1 MKRKIKLMK
10 LDEFDEFKNIKDT
23 IENISYDKENK
34 EYMSN
39 SKLEIFNFDKVKNNF
54 AKKHGIADDNK
65 PKSADGC
72 QHKDNNII
80 FIEFKNGEITS
91 KAKRDIRCKMLNSV
105 LILSAITDNK
115 ISYLKNI
122 CQFILVYNQEK
133 NGDINLSI
141 NLNKDAKQ
149 QNKSFDLSGYDNV
162 FFSKTDLFNKNEFET
177 FLK

>member
-1 MKRKIKLMK
+1 MK

-39 SKLEIFNFDKVKNNF
+39 SKLEIFNFDKVKDNF
-54 AKKHGIADDNK
+54 AKKHGITDDNK